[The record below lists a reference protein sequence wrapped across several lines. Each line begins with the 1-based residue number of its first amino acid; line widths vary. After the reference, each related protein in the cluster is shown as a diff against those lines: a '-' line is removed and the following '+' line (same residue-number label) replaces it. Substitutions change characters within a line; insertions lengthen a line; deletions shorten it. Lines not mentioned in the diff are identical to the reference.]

1 LSVKPGSPNPDLEA
15 ALAGLGR
22 LHPKSIDLSLGRI
35 EARLKALG
43 NPERRLPPV
52 FHVAGTN
59 GKGSTIAFL
68 RAFLE
73 AAGYRCHVYTS
84 PHLVRFNERIRLAG
98 QLIDDDMLMALI
110 REVEAAGVVDG
121 VEQPITNFEITT
133 AIAFLA
139 FARVPADACL
149 IEVGLGGRCDAT
161 NLFPEPH
168 ATAVTRISRD
178 HRQFFGD
185 VLTDIAGEK
194 AGIFKHDVPAIV
206 AGQPDDGVRARLT
219 QEAEAVG
226 AQLSLHGRDWAVTPN
241 AAGFHYR
248 SAKRSLDL
256 PPPAL
261 AGRHQFMNAGTALA
275 MLDAADGFTVDEAAV
290 RRGLA
295 AVKWPGRLQR
305 LTKGPLPAMLPPGWE
320 LWLDGAHNDSGGE
333 ALGAQAADWRTASP
347 SLPLDLVFGMR
358 AEKLP
363 TDVLGPLAP
372 FTARL
377 RAIAIPS
384 DPVSLP
390 AADAA
395 QAAKAVGIVDASPE
409 SSPERA
415 VAALIEGGPP
425 RRILICGSLYLA
437 GAVLADNG

>member
-1 LSVKPGSPNPDLEA
+1 VNPALDA

-43 NPERRLPPV
+43 NPEQRLPPV

-98 QLIDDDMLMALI
+98 KLIDDDTLLSLI

-121 VEQPITNFEITT
+121 AEQPITHFEITT

-139 FARVPADACL
+139 FSRVPADACL
-149 IEVGLGGRCDAT
+149 IEVGLGGRYDAT
-161 NLFPEPH
+161 NLFARPH

-194 AGIFKHDVPAIV
+194 AGIFKRGVPAIV
-206 AGQPDDGVRARLT
+206 AAQAGDGVRERLVR
-219 QEAEAVG
+219 EAETVG
-226 AQLSLHGRDWAVTPN
+226 AKLSLHGRDWEVQPIDT
-241 AAGFHYR
+241 GFRYR
-248 SAKRSLDL
+248 SARRALDL

-261 AGRHQFMNAGTALA
+261 VGRHQFMNAGTALA
-275 MLDAADGFTVDEAAV
+275 MLDAAGGFEIDAAAV

-295 AVKWPGRLQR
+295 TVEWPGRLQR

-333 ALGAQAADWRTASP
+333 SLGIQAADWQAASP
-347 SLPLDLVFGMR
+347 SLPLDLVFGVR
-358 AEKLP
+358 AEKQP
-363 TDVLGPLAP
+363 QDVLGPLAP
-372 FTARL
+372 FAAQL
-377 RAIAIPS
+377 RAVTIPGDSAALSAEAAAEAALTAGIADS
-384 DPVSLP
+384 VPV
-390 AADAA
+390 
-395 QAAKAVGIVDASPE
+395 GSPE
-409 SSPERA
+409 SAVRA
-415 VAALIEGGPP
+415 LVSADGP

-437 GAVLADNG
+437 GAILADNC

>member
-1 LSVKPGSPNPDLEA
+1 MAIANTVLDA

-35 EARLKALG
+35 AARLKALG
-43 NPERRLPPV
+43 HPEQRLPPV

-73 AAGYRCHVYTS
+73 SAGYRCHAYTS

-98 QLIDDDMLMALI
+98 KLIDDDILLSLI

-121 VEQPITNFEITT
+121 TEQPITHFEITT
-133 AIAFLA
+133 AVAFLA

-149 IEVGLGGRCDAT
+149 IEVGLGGRYDAT
-161 NLFPEPH
+161 NLFAKPH

-194 AGIFKHDVPAIV
+194 AGIFKRNVPAIV
-206 AGQPDDGVRARLT
+206 AAQADEGVRQRLI

-226 AQLSLHGRDWAVTPN
+226 ATLSLHGREWEVVPGG
-241 AAGFHYR
+241 AGFSFR
-248 SAKRSLDL
+248 SAKRTLDL

-261 AGRHQFMNAGTALA
+261 VGRHQFMNAGAALA
-275 MLDAADGFTVDEAAV
+275 MLDATGGFTVDEAAV

-295 AVKWPGRLQR
+295 AVEWPGRLQR
-305 LTKGPLPAMLPPGWE
+305 LTGGPLAAMLPPGWE

-333 ALGAQAADWRTASP
+333 SLGIQAADWRGADP
-347 SLPLDLVFGMR
+347 ALPLDLVFGVR
-358 AEKLP
+358 AEKQP
-363 TDVLGPLAP
+363 QDVLRPLAP
-372 FTARL
+372 FAARL
-377 RAIAIPS
+377 RAVAIPG
-384 DPVSLP
+384 DPASAP
-390 AADAA
+390 AD
-395 QAAKAVGIVDASPE
+395 QAAAAARDVGIGDSTAAEGPLAAV
-409 SSPERA
+409 RA
-415 VAALIEGGPP
+415 LLAAPGP

-437 GAVLADNG
+437 GAVLADNS

>member
-1 LSVKPGSPNPDLEA
+1 MTPPNSALDT

-22 LHPKSIDLSLGRI
+22 LHPKIIDLSLGRI

-98 QLIDDDMLMALI
+98 RLIEDDALLSLI
-110 REVEAAGVVDG
+110 QEVEAAGMVGG

-133 AIAFLA
+133 AIALLA
-139 FARVPADACL
+139 FSRIPADACL
-149 IEVGLGGRCDAT
+149 IEVGLGGRFDAT
-161 NLFPEPH
+161 NLFARPR

-194 AGIFKHDVPAIV
+194 AGIFKQGVPAIV
-206 AGQPDDGVRARLT
+206 AHQPDAAVRDRLVR
-219 QEAEAVG
+219 EAESVG
-226 AQLSLHGRDWAVTPN
+226 ATLQLHGRDWHVS
-241 AAGFHYR
+241 AAGDGFRYVDAVR
-248 SAKRSLDL
+248 AFDL
-256 PPPAL
+256 PAPAL

-275 MLDAADGFTVDEAAV
+275 MLDAVDGFTVDETSV
-290 RRGLA
+290 RRGLS
-295 AVKWPGRLQR
+295 AVEWPGRLQR
-305 LTKGPLPAMLPPGWE
+305 LTRGPLPGLLPPGWE

-333 ALGAQAADWRTASP
+333 ALGVQAADWAASDRP
-347 SLPLDLVFGMR
+347 LPLDLIFGLR
-358 AEKLP
+358 AEKSP
-363 TDVLGPLAP
+363 ADVLGPLAR
-372 FTARL
+372 FVGRL
-377 RAIAIPS
+377 RAVTIPGDPAALSS
-384 DPVSLP
+384 DV

-395 QAAKAVGIVDASPE
+395 RAVGIADAAPAASPFE
-409 SSPERA
+409 A
-415 VAALIEGGPP
+415 VKALIGASAP
-425 RRILICGSLYLA
+425 RRLLICGSLYLA
-437 GAVLADNG
+437 GAVLAENS

>member
-1 LSVKPGSPNPDLEA
+1 MAPQNPALDA

-35 EARLKALG
+35 QARLKALG
-43 NPERRLPPV
+43 NPELKLPPV

-98 QLIDDDMLMALI
+98 ALIGDDMLMALI
-110 REVEAAGVVDG
+110 KEVEAAGMVDG
-121 VEQPITNFEITT
+121 VELPITNFEITT

-139 FARVPADACL
+139 FSRVPADACL
-149 IEVGLGGRCDAT
+149 IEVGLGGRYDAT
-161 NLFPEPH
+161 NLFARPH

-194 AGIFKHDVPAIV
+194 AGIFKRGVPAIV
-206 AGQPDDGVRARLT
+206 AGQPDDGVRERFIR
-219 QEAEAVG
+219 EAQTVG
-226 AQLSLHGRDWAVTPN
+226 AELTLHGRDWEVSPTAT
-241 AAGFHYR
+241 GFHYR
-248 SAKRSLDL
+248 GLKRSFDL

-275 MLDAADGFTVDEAAV
+275 MIDASDSFTVPEAAV
-290 RRGLA
+290 QRGLA
-295 AVKWPGRLQR
+295 TVEWPGRLQR
-305 LTKGPLPAMLPPGWE
+305 LTKGPLPEMLPPGWE

-333 ALGAQAADWRTASP
+333 ALGTQAADWQAASP
-347 SLPLDLVFGMR
+347 TLPLDIVFGVR
-358 AEKLP
+358 AEKQP
-363 TDVLGPLAP
+363 ADVLGPLAP
-372 FTARL
+372 FAARL
-377 RAIAIPS
+377 RAIGIPG

-390 AADAA
+390 ASD
-395 QAAKAVGIVDASPE
+395 AAKAAKNC
-409 SSPERA
+409 RN
-415 VAALIEGGPP
+415 
-425 RRILICGSLYLA
+425 R
-437 GAVLADNG
+437 

>member
-1 LSVKPGSPNPDLEA
+1 LALDA

-35 EARLKALG
+35 EARLRALG
-43 NPERRLPPV
+43 NPQLHLPPV

-68 RAFLE
+68 RALLE

-84 PHLVRFNERIRLAG
+84 PHLVHFNERIRLAG
-98 QLIDDDMLMALI
+98 RLIDDDTLLALI
-110 REVEAAGVVDG
+110 REVEAAGVIEG

-149 IEVGLGGRCDAT
+149 IEVGLGGRYDAT
-161 NLFPEPH
+161 NLFPRPH

-194 AGIFKHDVPAIV
+194 AGIFKRGVPAIV
-206 AGQPDDGVRARLT
+206 AAQADDGVRARLIR
-219 QEAEAVG
+219 EAETVG
-226 AQLSLHGRDWAVTPN
+226 ARLSLHGRDWEVAPN
-241 AAGFHYR
+241 DTGFHYR
-248 SAKRSLDL
+248 DSKRDLDL
-256 PPPAL
+256 PAPAL
-261 AGRHQFMNAGTALA
+261 IGRHQFMNAGTALA
-275 MLDAADGFTVDEAAV
+275 MLDAADGFAIDDAAI

-295 AVKWPGRLQR
+295 SVEWPGRLQR
-305 LTKGPLPAMLPPGWE
+305 LTKGPLAAMLPHGWE

-333 ALGAQAADWRTASP
+333 SLGIQAADWRAAKSP
-347 SLPLDLVFGMR
+347 LPLDLVFGVR
-358 AEKLP
+358 AEKQP
-363 TDVLGPLAP
+363 ADVLGPLAA

-377 RAIAIPS
+377 RAVAIPG

-390 AADAA
+390 AETAA
-395 QAAKAVGIVDASPE
+395 EIARTVGIADSKPAASPDE
-409 SSPERA
+409 A
-415 VAALIEGGPP
+415 VAALVAAGGPP

-437 GAVLADNG
+437 GAILADNG

>member
-1 LSVKPGSPNPDLEA
+1 MTIANPALDS

-43 NPERRLPPV
+43 NPEQHLPPV

-84 PHLVRFNERIRLAG
+84 PHLVSFNERIRLAG
-98 QLIDDDMLMALI
+98 QLIGDDALLSLI
-110 REVEAAGVVDG
+110 REVEAAGLEGG
-121 VEQPITNFEITT
+121 VEQPITHFEITT

-149 IEVGLGGRCDAT
+149 IEVGLGGRYDAT
-161 NLFPEPH
+161 NLFLHPH

-194 AGIFKHDVPAIV
+194 AGIFKRDVPAIV
-206 AGQPDDGVRARLT
+206 AAQADDGVRERLT
-219 QEAEAVG
+219 QEAETVG
-226 AQLSLHGRDWAVTPN
+226 AKLSLHGRDWEVQPTGN
-241 AAGFHYR
+241 GFRYR
-248 SAKRSLDL
+248 SASRTLDL

-261 AGRHQFMNAGTALA
+261 VGRHQFMNAGTALA
-275 MLDAADGFTVDEAAV
+275 MLDAAGAFKVDERAV

-295 AVKWPGRLQR
+295 AVEWPGRLQR

-333 ALGAQAADWRTASP
+333 SLGIQAADWRAANP
-347 SLPLDLVFGMR
+347 SLPLDLVFGVR
-358 AEKLP
+358 AEKQP
-363 TDVLGPLAP
+363 QDVLGPLAP
-372 FTARL
+372 FAARL
-377 RAIAIPS
+377 RAVTIPGDS
-384 DPVSLP
+384 
-390 AADAA
+390 AALAAGDAA
-395 QAAKAVGIVDASPE
+395 QAALSAGIADSVPAASPGDAV
-409 SSPERA
+409 RA
-415 VAALIEGGPP
+415 LVSAEGP

-437 GAVLADNG
+437 GTILAENS

>member
-1 LSVKPGSPNPDLEA
+1 MSTPNPVLDA

-35 EARLKALG
+35 EARLRALG
-43 NPERRLPPV
+43 NPEQRLPPI

-98 QLIDDDMLMALI
+98 RLIDDDRLLDLI
-110 REVEAAGVVDG
+110 QEVEAAGMEGG

-139 FARVPADACL
+139 FSRVPADACL
-149 IEVGLGGRCDAT
+149 IEVGLGGRYDAT
-161 NLFPEPH
+161 NLFPRPH

-194 AGIFKHDVPAIV
+194 AGIFKRGVPAIV
-206 AGQPDDGVRARLT
+206 AGQPDDGVRARLVHET
-219 QEAEAVG
+219 EAVG
-226 AQLSLHGRDWAVTPN
+226 AKLSLHGRDWEVTSN
-241 AAGFHYR
+241 GVGFRYR
-248 SAKRSLDL
+248 SASRTLEL

-261 AGRHQFMNAGTALA
+261 AGQHQFMNAGTALA
-275 MLDAADGFTVDEAAV
+275 MLDAADDFIVDDAAI

-295 AVKWPGRLQR
+295 SVEWPGRLQR
-305 LTKGPLPAMLPPGWE
+305 LTKGPLAAMLPAGWE

-333 ALGAQAADWRTASP
+333 SLGIQAADWQAAKP
-347 SLPLDLVFGMR
+347 SLPLDLVFGVR
-358 AEKLP
+358 AEKQP
-363 TDVLGPLAP
+363 ADVLGPLVPLA
-372 FTARL
+372 TRL
-377 RAIAIPS
+377 RAVAIPD

-390 AADAA
+390 AEMAAEIARTIGIADSAPA
-395 QAAKAVGIVDASPE
+395 ASPDN
-409 SSPERA
+409 A
-415 VAALIEGGPP
+415 VEALVALGGPA

-437 GAVLADNG
+437 GAILADNG

>member
-1 LSVKPGSPNPDLEA
+1 MATPNPALDA

-35 EARLKALG
+35 EARLGALG
-43 NPERRLPPV
+43 NPERSLPPV

-59 GKGSTIAFL
+59 GKGSTVAFL

-98 QLIDDDMLMALI
+98 RLIDDDTLLDLI
-110 REVEAAGVVDG
+110 REVEAAGMEGG

-139 FARVPADACL
+139 FSRVPADACL
-149 IEVGLGGRCDAT
+149 IEVGLGGRYDAT
-161 NLFPEPH
+161 NLFPDPH

-194 AGIFKHDVPAIV
+194 AGIFKHNVPAIV
-206 AGQPDDGVRARLT
+206 AAQADDGVRNRLI
-219 QEAEAVG
+219 QETETVG
-226 AQLSLHGRDWAVTPN
+226 ALLKLHGRDWEVVPTG
-241 AAGFHYR
+241 AGFRYR
-248 SAKRSLDL
+248 SARRTLDL

-261 AGRHQFMNAGTALA
+261 LGRHQFMNAGTALA
-275 MLDAADGFTVDEAAV
+275 MLDATDGFSVDEPAV

-295 AVKWPGRLQR
+295 SVEWPGRLQR
-305 LTKGPLPAMLPPGWE
+305 LTRGPLADMLPAGWE

-333 ALGAQAADWRTASP
+333 SLGIQAADWRAATP
-347 SLPLDLVFGMR
+347 SLPLDLVFGVR
-358 AEKLP
+358 AEKQP
-363 TDVLGPLAP
+363 ADVLGPLAP
-372 FTARL
+372 FAERL
-377 RAIAIPS
+377 RAVAIPD
-384 DPVSLP
+384 DPVSLS
-390 AADAA
+390 AD
-395 QAAKAVGIVDASPE
+395 QAAEAARSAGIADSEPTASPDE
-409 SSPERA
+409 AIRA
-415 VAALIEGGPP
+415 LTVAGGPP

-437 GAVLADNG
+437 GAILTDNG

>member
-1 LSVKPGSPNPDLEA
+1 VAAPNPVLDA

-43 NPERRLPPV
+43 NPAQRLPHV

-68 RAFLE
+68 RALLE

-98 QLIDDDMLMALI
+98 RMIDDGTLLDLI

-121 VEQPITNFEITT
+121 VEQPITHFEITT

-149 IEVGLGGRCDAT
+149 IEVGLGGRYDAT
-161 NLFPEPH
+161 NLFAHPH

-194 AGIFKHDVPAIV
+194 AGIFKRDVPAIV
-206 AGQPDDGVRARLT
+206 AAQADDGVRERLVREVET
-219 QEAEAVG
+219 VG
-226 AQLSLHGRDWAVTPN
+226 AKLSLHGRDWEVVPGG
-241 AAGFHYR
+241 AGFGYR
-248 SAKRSLDL
+248 SAKRTLDL

-261 AGRHQFMNAGTALA
+261 VGRHQFMNAGTALA
-275 MLDAADGFTVDEAAV
+275 MLDAAGGFTIDEAAV

-295 AVKWPGRLQR
+295 AVEWPGRLQR
-305 LTKGPLPAMLPPGWE
+305 LTKGPLPGMLPPGWE

-333 ALGAQAADWRTASP
+333 SLGIQAAEWQAANP
-347 SLPLDLVFGMR
+347 ALPLDLVFGIR
-358 AEKLP
+358 AEKQP
-363 TDVLGPLAP
+363 QDVLGPLAP
-372 FTARL
+372 FAARL
-377 RAIAIPS
+377 RALAIPGDTAS
-384 DPVSLP
+384 AS
-390 AADAA
+390 AD
-395 QAAKAVGIVDASPE
+395 QAAEAARAAGIVDSK
-409 SSPERA
+409 
-415 VAALIEGGPP
+415 AAGGPADAVRALLSAPGP
-425 RRILICGSLYLA
+425 RRVLICGSLYLA
-437 GAVLADNG
+437 GAILTDNS

>member
-1 LSVKPGSPNPDLEA
+1 MAVPNPALDA

-35 EARLKALG
+35 EARLAALG
-43 NPERRLPPV
+43 NPEQRLPPI

-98 QLIDDDMLMALI
+98 RLIDDDTLMDLI
-110 REVEAAGVVDG
+110 REVEAAGMVDG

-149 IEVGLGGRCDAT
+149 IEVGLGGRYDAT
-161 NLFPEPH
+161 NLFPKPY

-194 AGIFKHDVPAIV
+194 AGIFKHGVPAIV
-206 AGQPDDGVRARLT
+206 AAQADTGVRDRLIRET
-219 QEAEAVG
+219 ETVG
-226 AQLSLHGRDWAVTPN
+226 AVLNLHGRDWEVTPN
-241 AAGFHYR
+241 AAGFRYR
-248 SAKRSLDL
+248 SAGRTLDL

-261 AGRHQFMNAGTALA
+261 VGRHQFMNAGTALA
-275 MLDAADGFTVDEAAV
+275 MLDAADGFTVDAAAV

-295 AVKWPGRLQR
+295 SVEWPGRLQR
-305 LTKGPLPAMLPPGWE
+305 LTNGPLAALLPSGWE

-333 ALGAQAADWRTASP
+333 SLGIQAADWQTANP
-347 SLPLDLVFGMR
+347 SLPLDLVFGVR
-358 AEKLP
+358 AEKQP
-363 TDVLGPLAP
+363 ADVLGPLAP
-372 FTARL
+372 FTGRL
-377 RAIAIPS
+377 RAVAIPG

-390 AADAA
+390 AEEAA
-395 QAAKAVGIVDASPE
+395 QTARAVGIADSASAASPE
-409 SSPERA
+409 AAVRA
-415 VAALIEGGPP
+415 LAGAAGPP

-437 GAVLADNG
+437 GAILADNG

>member
-1 LSVKPGSPNPDLEA
+1 MSNPALDA

-43 NPERRLPPV
+43 NPEQRLPPV

-98 QLIDDDMLMALI
+98 RLIDDDTLLALI

-121 VEQPITNFEITT
+121 AEQPITHFELTT

-139 FARVPADACL
+139 FSRVPAEACL
-149 IEVGLGGRCDAT
+149 IEVGLGGRYDAT
-161 NLFPEPH
+161 NLFAKPH

-194 AGIFKHDVPAIV
+194 AGIFKRDVPAIV
-206 AGQPDDGVRARLT
+206 AAQADEGVRERLMR
-219 QEAEAVG
+219 EAEAIG
-226 AQLSLHGRDWAVTPN
+226 AKLSLHGRDWEVVPGGT
-241 AAGFHYR
+241 GFHFR
-248 SAKRSLDL
+248 NTKRTLDL

-261 AGRHQFMNAGTALA
+261 VGRHQFMNAGTALA
-275 MLDAADGFTVDEAAV
+275 MLDAAGGFTIDEAAV
-290 RRGLA
+290 RRGLQT
-295 AVKWPGRLQR
+295 VEWPGRLQR
-305 LTKGPLPAMLPPGWE
+305 LAKGPLPAMLPPGWE

-333 ALGAQAADWRTASP
+333 SLGIQAAEWQAANP
-347 SLPLDLVFGMR
+347 SLPLDLVFGVR
-358 AEKLP
+358 AEKQP
-363 TDVLGPLAP
+363 ADVLGPLAP
-372 FTARL
+372 FAARL
-377 RAIAIPS
+377 RAITIPADS
-384 DPVSLP
+384 AALSAGDAGKAARAAGIADSVP
-390 AADAA
+390 AATPEE
-395 QAAKAVGIVDASPE
+395 AV
-409 SSPERA
+409 RA
-415 VAALIEGGPP
+415 LVSADGP

-437 GAVLADNG
+437 GAILAENG